1 METYVFH
8 RHGVFEMDADRDRK
22 FGTGHPVSDVRS
34 THGAMP
40 SNLNVSGHSGM
51 LPEHAAAS
59 ANEVHSINLLLR
71 AIVIGAQANVQWL
84 KSSQPNL
91 EAAQRTSARLLAQI
105 QNLCEMVDGLGSD
118 QT

>member
-1 METYVFH
+1 
-8 RHGVFEMDADRDRK
+8 MDVDRDSIIEIDR
-22 FGTGHPVSDVRS
+22 TLSAPW
-34 THGAMP
+34 AMP
-40 SNLNVSGHSGM
+40 LDLTVDGQDRMPVTESPPAL
-51 LPEHAAAS
+51 
-59 ANEVHSINLLLR
+59 ANEVHNINLLLG

-105 QNLCEMVDGLGSD
+105 QNLCEMVDGLRSG